1 MLKRRLH
8 LYFVNSLMM
17 ILLLSSCDL
26 LKPAVTGELVPIDL
40 KQEYNVYAGD
50 SCVVSW
56 NIPNATKVYI
66 NSNDYKNTDAIKIF
80 PKDTTVITLDAI
92 NNENR
97 KLFPIK
103 INVIERNLPIQTG
116 KENLKNNIDQ
126 ISLDFSEYMSGIK
139 PANIKEPISNIKI
152 MSFDLD
158 GNTLKVNFLPLDKFG
173 NFADGMNFNES
184 ELAAQFI
191 DESIQIPLKVNSIKK
206 YHTNQNYHL
215 YYLIEN
221 SAVVQSRENMIGQL
235 RNSLLYYDQNDKV
248 SLFLNNNELQ
258 ELIANANP
266 EYASMSINVSDFEP
280 KKLNSY
286 ANGLFSVIQKIKDN
300 SAKYPNEIPI
310 IVTINY
316 SGDNSSITYSLT
328 DISEIARIASIP
340 IYSIGIGL
348 DTKTYQLQPLS
359 NSTGA
364 RSYMMVSLEDNSLT
378 KALNEIYFSNKFG
391 YQAEFSLLSS
401 LQNIQNIPLQVSY
414 HNGEKLI
421 EDKIGFY
428 TKEPNIYTPFQ
439 ILALFNLSNTQVQS
453 EYLPKIGELADLLID
468 NPDMQIEL
476 LGYSNYEYLTED
488 EDIELA
494 GNRAIEIKNQLVN
507 FGVKPDQIITKS
519 KGNSNPIYYLP
530 KSEWQIA
537 VNRRVEMK
545 WLDPAYEPFEL
556 SAQIAESE
564 SEAMKYV
571 NEWEKAGYRA
581 YYDRLIN
588 KDQDPKYK
596 VKIWG
601 FSTQREAE
609 NVQKVLSFKYQNIN
623 FVLE

>member
-1 MLKRRLH
+1 MQKRRLL
-8 LYFVNSLMM
+8 LYYVNTLMM

-26 LKPAVTGELVPIDL
+26 FKPAVTGELVAIDL
-40 KQEYNVYAGD
+40 KEEYNVFAGD

-66 NSNDYKNTDAIKIF
+66 NSNDYKNSDAIKIF
-80 PKDTTVITLDAI
+80 PKDTTIIALDAI

-103 INVIERNLPIQTG
+103 INVIEKNLPIQTG

-126 ISLDFSEYMSGIK
+126 ISLDFSEYLSGIK
-139 PANIKEPISNIKI
+139 PPNIKEPISNLKI
-152 MSFDLD
+152 MRFSQS
-158 GNTLKVNFLPLDKFG
+158 GNNIKVNFLPLDKFG
-173 NFADGMNFNES
+173 NFADGMNFLKS

-191 DESIQIPLKVNSIKK
+191 DESMQIPLNVNIVKK
-206 YHTNQNYHL
+206 FQNNQQLHL
-215 YYLIEN
+215 YFLIEN

-235 RNSLLYYDQNDKV
+235 RNSLLYYDHTDKV
-248 SLFLNNNELQ
+248 SLFLNNNELY
-258 ELIANANP
+258 ELITNAKP
-266 EYASMSINVSDFEP
+266 EYASMSINVSDFET

-286 ANGLFSVIQKIKDN
+286 ANGLFSVIQKIKEN
-300 SAKYPNEIPI
+300 SAKSPNEIPVI
-310 IVTINY
+310 ISINY

-401 LQNIQNIPLQVSY
+401 LQNIQHIPLQISY
-414 HNGEKLI
+414 HNGDKLI

-428 TKEPNIYTPFQ
+428 TKEPNIFTPFQ
-439 ILALFNLSNTQVQS
+439 ILALFNLSSAQVQS
-453 EYLPKIGELADLLID
+453 EYISKISELAELLVE
-468 NPDMQIEL
+468 NPDIQIEL
-476 LGYSNYEYLTED
+476 LGYSNYEYLTEE
-488 EDIELA
+488 EDIDLA
-494 GNRAIEIKNQLVN
+494 SNRAIEIKNQLVN
-507 FGVKPDQIITKS
+507 FGVKPNQVVTKS
-519 KGNSNPIYYLP
+519 KGNNNPIYYLP

-537 VNRRVEMK
+537 INRRVEMK
-545 WLDPAYEPFEL
+545 WLDPAYEPYEL

-564 SEAMKYV
+564 AEAMKYV

-601 FSTQREAE
+601 FSTQNEAE
-609 NVQKVLSFKYQNIN
+609 NTKKVLSFKFQNIS

>member
-1 MLKRRLH
+1 M
-8 LYFVNSLMM
+8 VILM
-17 ILLLSSCDL
+17 LSSCDL
-26 LKPAVTGELVPIDL
+26 FKPPVTGELIPIDL
-40 KQEYNVYAGD
+40 KEEYNVYAGD
-50 SCVVSW
+50 SCIVSW
-56 NIPNATKVYI
+56 NIPNATKVFV
-66 NSNDYKNTDAIKIF
+66 NSNDYKNIDSIKIF
-80 PKDTTVITLDAI
+80 PKDTTLITLDVI

-103 INVIERNLPIQTG
+103 INVIEKNLPIQTG

-126 ISLDFSEYMSGIK
+126 ISLDFSEYLSGIK
-139 PANIKEPISNIKI
+139 PSNIKEPISNIKI
-152 MSFDLD
+152 MSFHLQD
-158 GNTLKVNFLPLDKFG
+158 NIFKVNFLPLDKFG
-173 NFADGMNFNES
+173 NFADGVNFVES
-184 ELAAQFI
+184 EFAGQFI
-191 DESIQIPLKVNSIKK
+191 DESIQIPLKVNSVKK
-206 YHTNQNYHL
+206 YHNNQSYHL

-221 SAVVQSRENMIGQL
+221 SAVVQSREEMIAQL
-235 RNSLLYYDQNDKV
+235 RNSLLYYDHKDKV
-248 SLFLNNNELQ
+248 SIYLNNDNTN
-258 ELIANANP
+258 ELIANAKP
-266 EYASMSINVSDFEP
+266 EYASMSISVSDFEAR
-280 KKLNSY
+280 KLNSY
-286 ANGLFSVIQKIKDN
+286 ANGLFQVIQKIKDN
-300 SAKYPNEIPI
+300 SIKYPTEVPI
-310 IVTINY
+310 IITINY

-340 IYSIGIGL
+340 IYTIGIGL

-401 LQNIQNIPLQVSY
+401 LQNIHNIPLQVSY
-414 HNGEKLI
+414 YNGNKLV
-421 EDKIGFY
+421 EDKIGFF

-439 ILALFNLSNTQVQS
+439 ILALFNLSNSSIQD
-453 EYLPKIGELADLLID
+453 EYLSKIKELADLLID
-468 NPDMQIEL
+468 NSDTQIEL

-494 GNRAIEIKNQLVN
+494 GKRSIEIKNQLVN
-507 FGVKPDQIITKS
+507 YGVNPEQIITKS

-537 VNRRVEMK
+537 INRRVEMK
-545 WLDPAYEPFEL
+545 WLDPAYQPYEL

-564 SEAMKYV
+564 SEALKFV

-581 YYDRLIN
+581 YYERLIN
-588 KDQDPKYK
+588 REQDPKYK

-601 FSTQREAE
+601 FSTQQEAA
-609 NVQKVLSFKYQNIN
+609 NTQKILSFKYQNID

>member
-215 YYLIEN
+215 YFLIEN